1 MKKVLVAIFIAFL
14 LWCLM
19 FSPWTAPHLS
29 FWACMT
35 TAAVILIGISLCL
48 LPDFKA
54 QWHFSPKEIAIGI
67 ASAAILWGIFWIG
80 DKLSSMM
87 FAFAKPEVNAIYG
100 LKGNGNPW
108 LIGAA
113 LLLVIGPAEEIFW
126 RGTVLRAFLGRFRWP
141 LAVMLAAAIYSLVH
155 ILSLNFML
163 VMAALACG
171 IFWSVLYAWRRDL
184 AAVTIS
190 HCLWDVAVFLIFP
203 I

>member
-1 MKKVLVAIFIAFL
+1 
-14 LWCLM
+14 
-19 FSPWTAPHLS
+19 
-29 FWACMT
+29 
-35 TAAVILIGISLCL
+35 
-48 LPDFKA
+48 
-54 QWHFSPKEIAIGI
+54 
-67 ASAAILWGIFWIG
+67 
-80 DKLSSMM
+80 MM

-184 AAVTIS
+184 VAVTIS

>member
-1 MKKVLVAIFIAFL
+1 MKKVLAAIFIAFL

-19 FSPWTAPHLS
+19 FSPWTAPHIS

-35 TAAVILIGISLCL
+35 IAAVILIGISLCL
-48 LPDFKA
+48 MPDFKT
-54 QWHFSPKEIAIGI
+54 QWHFSPKEIALGI

-87 FAFAKPEVNAIYG
+87 FAFARPEVNAIYG
-100 LKGNGNPW
+100 LKANGSQW

-126 RGTVLRAFLGRFRWP
+126 RGTVLRAFLGKFKWP
-141 LAVMLAAAIYSLVH
+141 VAVLMASAAYSLVH

-163 VMAALACG
+163 IMAALVCG
-171 IFWSVLYAWRRDL
+171 IFWSLLYAWRRDL